1 MNNPYSLHSFINQVS
16 KNLQQQGFGN
26 AKNEIIWYLES
37 LKVCNREQIYIN
49 SIDFNKSI
57 QNTIQ
62 IFYNKRIKGIPF
74 QHILKKSTFYGRDF
88 CINEHTLIPRP
99 ETELIISTLQNNFFN
114 NALEIGTGSGI
125 LSITLSLENIIG
137 EIIATD
143 ISSQALEVAKQNIK
157 TFKIENILLHK
168 HNFLT
173 QSLQGKFDLI
183 VSNPPYISNEEYN
196 SLPNSIKNHEPEIA
210 LTDKNDGLSFYLRFA
225 DILNHII
232 NPGGLFICELG
243 TSQSI
248 INIKKIFTDKGY
260 QYQILKDLNGDDR
273 ILKIIF

>member
-1 MNNPYSLHSFINQVS
+1 MNNPYSLHGFINQVS
-16 KNLQQQGFGN
+16 NNLQQQGFSN

-74 QHILKKSTFYGRDF
+74 QYILKKSTFYGRDF
-88 CINEHTLIPRP
+88 YINEHVLIPRP
-99 ETELIISTLQNNFFN
+99 ETELIVSILHNNFFN

-125 LSITLSLENIIG
+125 LSITLSLENMIG

-183 VSNPPYISNEEYN
+183 VSNPPYISNEEYH

>member
-1 MNNPYSLHSFINQVS
+1 LNNPYSLHGFINQVS
-16 KNLQQQGFGN
+16 KKLQQQGFSN

-57 QNTIQ
+57 QNIIQ

-74 QHILKKSTFYGRDF
+74 QYILKKSTFYGRDF
-88 CINEHTLIPRP
+88 YINEHVLIPRP
-99 ETELIISTLQNNFFN
+99 ETELIVSILHNNFFN

-125 LSITLSLENIIG
+125 LSITLSLENMIG

-157 TFKIENILLHK
+157 TFKIENILIHK

-183 VSNPPYISNEEYN
+183 VSNPPYISNEEYH
-196 SLPNSIKNHEPEIA
+196 SLPNSIKNHEPKIA

-232 NPGGLFICELG
+232 NPGGFFICELG
-243 TSQSI
+243 TAKSI
-248 INIKKIFTDKGY
+248 VNIKKIFTDKGY
-260 QYQILKDLNGDDR
+260 QYQILKDLNGDNR

>member
-1 MNNPYSLHSFINQVS
+1 MNNPYSLHGFINQVS
-16 KNLQQQGFGN
+16 KKLQQQGFSN

-57 QNTIQ
+57 QNIIQ

-74 QHILKKSTFYGRDF
+74 QYILKKSTFYGRDF
-88 CINEHTLIPRP
+88 YINEHTLIPRP
-99 ETELIISTLQNNFFN
+99 ETELIVSILHNNFFN

-157 TFKIENILLHK
+157 TFKIENILIHK

-183 VSNPPYISNEEYN
+183 VSNPPYISNEEYH
-196 SLPNSIKNHEPEIA
+196 SLPNSIKNHEPKIA

-232 NPGGLFICELG
+232 NPGGFFICELG
-243 TSQSI
+243 TAKSI
-248 INIKKIFTDKGY
+248 VNIKKIFTDKGY
-260 QYQILKDLNGDDR
+260 EYQILKDLNGDDR

>member
-1 MNNPYSLHSFINQVS
+1 M
-16 KNLQQQGFGN
+16 
-26 AKNEIIWYLES
+26 
-37 LKVCNREQIYIN
+37 
-49 SIDFNKSI
+49 
-57 QNTIQ
+57 
-62 IFYNKRIKGIPF
+62 
-74 QHILKKSTFYGRDF
+74 
-88 CINEHTLIPRP
+88 IPRP

-143 ISSQALEVAKQNIK
+143 ISSQALEVAKQNIE
-157 TFKIENILLHK
+157 TFKIENILLYK

-173 QSLQGKFDLI
+173 QNLQGKFDLI
-183 VSNPPYISNEEYN
+183 VSNPPYISHEEYN
-196 SLPNSIKNHEPEIA
+196 SLPNSIKNYEPKIA
-210 LTDKNDGLSFYLRFA
+210 LTDKTDGLSFYLRFA

-248 INIKKIFTDKGY
+248 INIKNLFTDKGY
-260 QYQILKDLNGDDR
+260 EYQILKDLNGDDR

>member
-1 MNNPYSLHSFINQVS
+1 MNNPYSLHGFINQVS
-16 KNLQQQGFGN
+16 NNLQQQGFSN

-74 QHILKKSTFYGRDF
+74 QYILKKSTFYGRDF
-88 CINEHTLIPRP
+88 YINEHALIPRP
-99 ETELIISTLQNNFFN
+99 ETELIVSILHNNFFN

-125 LSITLSLENIIG
+125 LSITLSLENMIG

-183 VSNPPYISNEEYN
+183 VSNPPYISNEEYH

-232 NPGGLFICELG
+232 NPGGFFICELG
-243 TSQSI
+243 TAQSI
-248 INIKKIFTDKGY
+248 VNIKKIFTDKGY

>member
-1 MNNPYSLHSFINQVS
+1 LNNPYSLHGFINQVS
-16 KNLQQQGFGN
+16 KKLQQQGFSN

-57 QNTIQ
+57 QNIIQ

-74 QHILKKSTFYGRDF
+74 QYILKKSTFYGRDF
-88 CINEHTLIPRP
+88 YINEHTLIPRP
-99 ETELIISTLQNNFFN
+99 ETELIVSILHNNFFN

-157 TFKIENILLHK
+157 TFKIENILIHK

-183 VSNPPYISNEEYN
+183 VSNPPYISNEEYH
-196 SLPNSIKNHEPEIA
+196 SLPNSIKNHEPKIA

-232 NPGGLFICELG
+232 NPGGFFICELG
-243 TSQSI
+243 TAKSI
-248 INIKKIFTDKGY
+248 VNIKKIFTDKGY
-260 QYQILKDLNGDDR
+260 QYQILKDLNGDNR

>member
-1 MNNPYSLHSFINQVS
+1 MNNPYSLHGFINQVS
-16 KNLQQQGFGN
+16 NNLQQQGFSN

-74 QHILKKSTFYGRDF
+74 QYILKKSTFYGRDF
-88 CINEHTLIPRP
+88 YINEHVLIPRP
-99 ETELIISTLQNNFFN
+99 ETELIVSILHNNFFN

-125 LSITLSLENIIG
+125 LSITLSLENMIG

-183 VSNPPYISNEEYN
+183 VSNPPYISNEEYH
-196 SLPNSIKNHEPEIA
+196 SLPNSIKNHEPKIA

-232 NPGGLFICELG
+232 NPGGFFICELG
-243 TSQSI
+243 TAKSI
-248 INIKKIFTDKGY
+248 VNIKKIFTDKGY
-260 QYQILKDLNGDDR
+260 QYQILKDLNGDNR

>member
-74 QHILKKSTFYGRDF
+74 QYILKKSTFYGRDF
-88 CINEHTLIPRP
+88 YINEHTLIPRP
-99 ETELIISTLQNNFFN
+99 ETELIVSILHNNFFN

-125 LSITLSLENIIG
+125 LSITLSLENMIG

-183 VSNPPYISNEEYN
+183 VSNPPYISNEEYH
-196 SLPNSIKNHEPEIA
+196 SLPNSIKNHEPKIA

-232 NPGGLFICELG
+232 NPGGCFICELG
-243 TSQSI
+243 TAQSI

>member
-1 MNNPYSLHSFINQVS
+1 MHNPYSLHGFINQVS
-16 KNLQQQGFGN
+16 KKLQQQGFSN

-57 QNTIQ
+57 QNIIQ

-74 QHILKKSTFYGRDF
+74 QYILKKSTFYGRDF
-88 CINEHTLIPRP
+88 YINEHVLIPRP
-99 ETELIISTLQNNFFN
+99 ETELIVSILHNNFFN

-157 TFKIENILLHK
+157 TFKIENILIHK

-183 VSNPPYISNEEYN
+183 VSNPPYISNEEYH
-196 SLPNSIKNHEPEIA
+196 SLPNSIKNHEPKIA

-232 NPGGLFICELG
+232 NPGGFFICELG
-243 TSQSI
+243 TAKSI
-248 INIKKIFTDKGY
+248 VNIKKIFTDKGY
-260 QYQILKDLNGDDR
+260 QYQILKDLNGDNR

>member
-1 MNNPYSLHSFINQVS
+1 MNNPYSLHGFINQVS
-16 KNLQQQGFGN
+16 KNLQQQGFSN

-74 QHILKKSTFYGRDF
+74 QYILKKSTFYGRDF
-88 CINEHTLIPRP
+88 YINEHTLIPRP
-99 ETELIISTLQNNFFN
+99 ETELIVSILHNNFFN

-143 ISSQALEVAKQNIK
+143 ISSQALEVAKQNIE
-157 TFKIENILLHK
+157 TFKVENISLHK

-173 QSLQGKFDLI
+173 QSLQGNFNLI
-183 VSNPPYISNEEYN
+183 VSNPPYISNEEYD

-210 LTDKNDGLSFYLRFA
+210 LKDKNDGLSFYLRFA

-243 TSQSI
+243 TSKSI
-248 INIKKIFTDKGY
+248 IKIKKIFTDKGY

>member
-88 CINEHTLIPRP
+88 HINEHTLIPRP

-143 ISSQALEVAKQNIK
+143 ISSQALEVAKQNIE
-157 TFKIENILLHK
+157 TFKIENILLYK

-173 QSLQGKFDLI
+173 QNLQGKFDLI
-183 VSNPPYISNEEYN
+183 VSNPPYISHEEYN
-196 SLPNSIKNHEPEIA
+196 SLPNSIKNYEPKIA
-210 LTDKNDGLSFYLRFA
+210 LTDKTDGLSFYLRFA

-248 INIKKIFTDKGY
+248 INIKNLFTDKGY
-260 QYQILKDLNGDDR
+260 EYQILKDLNGDDR

>member
-74 QHILKKSTFYGRDF
+74 QYILKKSTFYGRDF
-88 CINEHTLIPRP
+88 YINEHTLIPRP
-99 ETELIISTLQNNFFN
+99 ETELIVSILHNNFFN

-125 LSITLSLENIIG
+125 LAITLSLESIIG

-196 SLPNSIKNHEPEIA
+196 SLPNSIKNYEPKIA
-210 LTDKNDGLSFYLRFA
+210 LTDKTDGLSFYLRFA

-248 INIKKIFTDKGY
+248 INIKNLFTDKGY
-260 QYQILKDLNGDDR
+260 EYQILKDLNGDDR

>member
-74 QHILKKSTFYGRDF
+74 QYILKKSTFYGRDF
-88 CINEHTLIPRP
+88 HINEHTLIPRP

-143 ISSQALEVAKQNIK
+143 ISSQALEVAKQNIE
-157 TFKIENILLHK
+157 TFKIENILLYK

-173 QSLQGKFDLI
+173 QNLQGKFDLI
-183 VSNPPYISNEEYN
+183 VSNPPYISHEEYN
-196 SLPNSIKNHEPEIA
+196 SLPNSIKNYEPKIA
-210 LTDKNDGLSFYLRFA
+210 LTDKTDGLSFYLRFA
-225 DILNHII
+225 DILSHII

-248 INIKKIFTDKGY
+248 INIKNLFTDKGY
-260 QYQILKDLNGDDR
+260 EYQILKDLNGDDR

>member
-1 MNNPYSLHSFINQVS
+1 MNNPYSLHGFINQVS
-16 KNLQQQGFGN
+16 KKLQQQGFSN

-74 QHILKKSTFYGRDF
+74 QYILKKSTFYGRDF
-88 CINEHTLIPRP
+88 YINEHTLIPRP
-99 ETELIISTLQNNFFN
+99 ETELIVSILHNNFFN

-143 ISSQALEVAKQNIK
+143 ISSQALEVAKQNIT

-183 VSNPPYISNEEYN
+183 VSNPPYISNEEYH
-196 SLPNSIKNHEPEIA
+196 SLPNSIKNHEPKIA

-232 NPGGLFICELG
+232 NPGGFFICELG
-243 TSQSI
+243 TAKSI
-248 INIKKIFTDKGY
+248 VNIKKIFTDKGY

>member
-1 MNNPYSLHSFINQVS
+1 MNNPYSLHGFINQVS
-16 KNLQQQGFGN
+16 KKLQQQGFSN

-57 QNTIQ
+57 QNIIQ

-74 QHILKKSTFYGRDF
+74 QYILKKSTFYGRDF
-88 CINEHTLIPRP
+88 YINEHVLIPRP
-99 ETELIISTLQNNFFN
+99 ETELIVSILHNNFFN

-125 LSITLSLENIIG
+125 LSITLSLENMIG

-183 VSNPPYISNEEYN
+183 VSNPPYISNEEYH
-196 SLPNSIKNHEPEIA
+196 SLPNSIKNHEPKIA

-232 NPGGLFICELG
+232 NPGGFFICELG
-243 TSQSI
+243 TAKSI
-248 INIKKIFTDKGY
+248 VNIKKIFTDKGY
-260 QYQILKDLNGDDR
+260 QYQILKDLNGDNR

>member
-88 CINEHTLIPRP
+88 HINEHTLIPRP
-99 ETELIISTLQNNFFN
+99 ETELIISILRNNFFN

-143 ISSQALEVAKQNIK
+143 ISSQALEVAKQNIE
-157 TFKIENILLHK
+157 TFKIENILLYK

-173 QSLQGKFDLI
+173 QNLQGKFDLI
-183 VSNPPYISNEEYN
+183 VSNPPYISHEEYN
-196 SLPNSIKNHEPEIA
+196 SLPNSIKNYEPKIA
-210 LTDKNDGLSFYLRFA
+210 LTDKTDGLSFYLRFA

-260 QYQILKDLNGDDR
+260 EYQILKDLNGDDR

>member
-1 MNNPYSLHSFINQVS
+1 MHNPYSLHGFINQVS
-16 KNLQQQGFGN
+16 KKLQQQGFSN

-62 IFYNKRIKGIPF
+62 IFYNKRIQGIPF
-74 QHILKKSTFYGRDF
+74 QYILKKSTFYGRDF
-88 CINEHTLIPRP
+88 YINEHTLIPRP
-99 ETELIISTLQNNFFN
+99 ETELIISILHNNFFN

-125 LSITLSLENIIG
+125 LAITLSLESIIG

-143 ISSQALEVAKQNIK
+143 ISSQALEVAKQNIT

-183 VSNPPYISNEEYN
+183 VSNPPYISNEEYH
-196 SLPNSIKNHEPEIA
+196 SLPNSIKNNEPAIA
-210 LTDKNDGLSFYLRFA
+210 LTDNNDGLSFYLRFA

-232 NPGGLFICELG
+232 NPGGCFICELG
-243 TSQSI
+243 TAQSI